1 MGGEKTSR
9 PAPFV
14 FTVVGRALVSVTDVV
29 IGSCFVLVL
38 VWLVCFLRE
47 KQVGSYFLQNSQY
60 ISVDNKEEI
69 FNSKKIMYI

>member
-1 MGGEKTSR
+1 MGGEKTSP

-14 FTVVGRALVSVTDVV
+14 FTVVRKVLVSVLDVV
-29 IGSCFVLVL
+29 RVLFCFVLVL

-47 KQVGSYFLQNSQY
+47 KKVGSYFLQNSHY

-69 FNSKKIMYI
+69 L